1 MYIDANLLYLWAS
14 TESLACDVIQ
24 MWKGHPD
31 CYMNKLEGVLNTP
44 VDRDFG
50 YFVEVD
56 LLCPDEKKTKN
67 KKFSILSRVKS

>member
-1 MYIDANLLYLWAS
+1 
-14 TESLACDVIQ
+14 